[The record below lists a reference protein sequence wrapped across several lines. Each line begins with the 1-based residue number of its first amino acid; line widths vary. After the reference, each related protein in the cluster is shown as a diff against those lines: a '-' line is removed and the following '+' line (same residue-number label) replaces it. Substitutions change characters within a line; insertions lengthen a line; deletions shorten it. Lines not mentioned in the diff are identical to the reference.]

1 MEEESLARAR
11 AAKLSEVTWGQM
23 EDAEEEEEQVRP
35 PQPSILARNLR
46 DLSVL
51 SESEG
56 LSFLRW
62 FSATTRVGLCR
73 QYRTCSA

>member
-35 PQPSILARNLR
+35 PQPLPLARIMT

-51 SESEG
+51 SKSGG
-56 LSFLRW
+56 LL
-62 FSATTRVGLCR
+62 FSALVLSDC
-73 QYRTCSA
+73 